1 MQQLHFTVANLNS
14 RDPKLYEPMVNL
26 VDLLL
31 RYNADVDSLATEIA
45 FAESDSYRTSSPLCQ
60 AAKVPFLVSKNT
72 SQKLIFI
79 SEWIH
84 RGC

>member
-1 MQQLHFTVANLNS
+1 
-14 RDPKLYEPMVNL
+14 MVNL

-60 AAKVPFLVSKNT
+60 AAKVHFLVSQIFF
-72 SQKLIFI
+72 QKLIF
-79 SEWIH
+79 H
-84 RGC
+84 LRTDT